1 MLHGGECLRTLVRH
15 TSNEEPRAVDV
26 AITGSSGL
34 IGSALVTALEEGGH
48 TVRRVVRSG
57 PSGPGRVRW
66 SPTEGRIDRDALA
79 GVDAVVNLA
88 GEGISEK
95 RWTDEQ
101 KRRIRESRTKG
112 TRLLA
117 EALAGLDPRPS
128 VLLSGSGI
136 HYYGCHGDE
145 ELTEADAHGEGFLTE
160 VVVDWEAATAP
171 AAGAG
176 IRTVAL
182 RTGIV
187 LSAEG
192 GALAKQLPLFKLG
205 LGGRLGDGRQWWP
218 WISIDDEVGAIV
230 HLLTSEVHGPVNLT
244 APNPVTNAELT
255 HTLGRVLRRPTALPT
270 PSFGPRLLLGREL
283 ADSLLHCSIRAVP
296 RALLDSGYRFAQ
308 PELEGAL
315 RHLLDR

>member
-1 MLHGGECLRTLVRH
+1 M
-15 TSNEEPRAVDV
+15 DV

-34 IGSALVTALEEGGH
+34 IGSALVTALEAGGH

-57 PSGPGRVRW
+57 TSGPGRVRW
-66 SPTEGRIDRDALA
+66 SPTEGRIDTDALA

-101 KRRIRESRTKG
+101 KRRIRESRTQG

-117 EALAGLDPRPS
+117 EALAVLEPRPS

-136 HYYGCHGDE
+136 HYYGCRGDE
-145 ELTEADAHGEGFLTE
+145 ELTEDDDHGEGFLTE

-171 AAGAG
+171 ATDAG

-182 RTGIV
+182 RSGIV
-187 LSAEG
+187 LAAEG

-205 LGGRLGDGRQWWP
+205 LGGRLGDGKQWWP
-218 WISIDDEVGAIV
+218 WIAIDDEVGAIV
-230 HLLTSEVHGPVNLT
+230 HLLTSEVSGPVNLT
-244 APNPVTNAELT
+244 APGVVTNADFT
-255 HTLGRVLRRPTALPT
+255 RTLGRVLGRPTVLPT
-270 PSFGPRLLLGREL
+270 PSLGPRLVLGKEL

-296 RALLDSGYRFAQ
+296 RALLDNGYRFTQ
-308 PELEGAL
+308 PELEGSL